1 MTHVLLV
8 LCIALSAFASPLP
21 HSRSATVNNG
31 ITRDAP
37 YSTTPA
43 QRSAVPVICPNGI
56 QKVANKNILFIHGTG
71 GTGDESWA
79 SGMIP
84 AFYAKG

>member
-1 MTHVLLV
+1 M
-8 LCIALSAFASPLP
+8 ALSATAAPLLQ
-21 HSRSATVNNG
+21 SRSSIISNG

-37 YSTTPA
+37 YSITSA
-43 QRSAVPVICPNGI
+43 QRSAVPVICPNGV
-56 QKVANKNILFIHGTG
+56 QHAANKNILFVHGTG